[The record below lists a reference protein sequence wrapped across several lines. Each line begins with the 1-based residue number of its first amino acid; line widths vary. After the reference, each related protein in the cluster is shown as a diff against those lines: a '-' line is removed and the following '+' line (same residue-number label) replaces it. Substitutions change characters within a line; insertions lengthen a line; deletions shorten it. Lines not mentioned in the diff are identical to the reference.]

1 MTSQAIISSIDKNN
15 FYTAIER
22 LFTSFPEKITCVS
35 EESFR
40 RVYDSEHAKKT
51 KNIVY
56 LFRSE
61 KNISRLKGESNII
74 YIGQTKDSFNKRY
87 HPHAKLHATSEANS
101 LKFSHIIENYG
112 PISISVCDF
121 SKFGESILQAE
132 GQLLWWYFQNHCEY
146 PPVNYTKTKIRNSVV
161 CV

>member
-1 MTSQAIISSIDKNN
+1 MTNQRIISSIDKNN
-15 FYTAIER
+15 FYTAIES
-22 LFTSFPEKITCVS
+22 LFSTFPEQITCVS
-35 EESFR
+35 EENFR
-40 RVYDSEHAKKT
+40 RVYDSEHAKKA

-61 KNISRLKGESNII
+61 KNVSRLKGESNII
-74 YIGQTKDSFNKRY
+74 YIGQTKYSFNKRY
-87 HPHAKLHATSEANS
+87 HPHAKLHATSEANF

-121 SKFGESILQAE
+121 STFGESILQAE

-146 PPVNYTKTKIRNSVV
+146 PPVNYTKTKVRNSVV

>member
-1 MTSQAIISSIDKNN
+1 MTSQTVISSIDKNN
-15 FYTAIER
+15 FYTTIEK
-22 LFTSFPEKITCVS
+22 LFTSFPEKIESVS
-35 EESFR
+35 EEGFR
-40 RVYDSEHAKKT
+40 RVYDSENAKIS

-61 KNISRLKGESNII
+61 KNINRLKGESNII
-74 YIGQTKDSFNKRY
+74 YIGQTIYSFNKRY
-87 HPHAKLHATSEANS
+87 HPHARLHATSEANN

-121 SKFGESILQAE
+121 SIFGKNILQAE

-146 PPVNYTKTKIRNSVV
+146 PPINYTKTTVRNSVV
-161 CV
+161 YI

>member
-1 MTSQAIISSIDKNN
+1 MTNQRIISPIDKNN
-15 FYTAIER
+15 FYTAIEN
-22 LFTSFPEKITCVS
+22 LFTSFPEQITCTS

-40 RVYDSEHAKKT
+40 RVYGSEHAKKA
-51 KNIVY
+51 KNIAY

-61 KNISRLKGESNII
+61 KNVSRLKGESNII

-87 HPHAKLHATSEANS
+87 HPYAKLHATSEANS

-112 PISISVCDF
+112 PISISVCSF
-121 SKFGESILQAE
+121 STFGESILQAE

-146 PPVNYTKTKIRNSVV
+146 PPINYTKTKVRNGVV